1 MGESGRPAGVL
12 IAFIQEKWEVRGG
25 RRVVVSEAWWRPR
38 GREVGQKGDS
48 LWALHTS
55 RDREGTLSQSSPS
68 HWLRIIAH
76 GLRVP
81 SRSAL
86 TALLKRILRQFAGG
100 GIPSHSIYL
109 CTFLLRSHLTIA
121 RSLLQM
127 LPAAHH
133 VALQAALHN
142 LSADY
147 PDLS

>member
-1 MGESGRPAGVL
+1 M
-12 IAFIQEKWEVRGG
+12 
-25 RRVVVSEAWWRPR
+25 VVSEAWWRPR

-86 TALLKRILRQFAGG
+86 TACLSG
-100 GIPSHSIYL
+100 Y
-109 CTFLLRSHLTIA
+109 CV
-121 RSLLQM
+121 SLLS
-127 LPAAHH
+127 A
-133 VALQAALHN
+133 VAFQAIPFTSALSSFA
-142 LSADY
+142 LT
-147 PDLS
+147 